1 MAPPKPIIVTDT
13 AEQRAFTFPK
23 GRVLSVRGSLWSGDY
38 AIVAPDVPEYVTR
51 RRRPTK
57 KEEAARPAF
66 PVLYAPEVGMV
77 EHVAVST
84 RADGTTARVLLISV
98 RVERK
103 SLDDLTKC
111 CTHDRERFEEELA
124 RLSTFGPGRT
134 VVVIEGSLQDVAARR
149 YTSKVIPKSVVGST
163 IAWGLRFG
171 VGFLWAGNRP
181 AAARWTE
188 RYLCKALEDYLVEQR
203 AEEPESE
210 ATEEA
215 TG

>member
-13 AEQRAFTFPK
+13 AEKRAFRFS
-23 GRVLSVRGSLWSGDY
+23 GDVICVRGSLWSGDY

-103 SLDDLTKC
+103 SLDDLAGCVTGE
-111 CTHDRERFEEELA
+111 RERFEAELA

-134 VVVIEGSLQDVAARR
+134 MVVIEGGIDDIAAHR
-149 YTSKVIPKSVVGST
+149 YVSRVSPKSVIGSML
-163 IAWGLRFG
+163 AWGLRYG
-171 VGFLWAGNRP
+171 VAFMPAGSRP
-181 AAARWTE
+181 AAARLTE

-203 AEEPESE
+203 AEEPASE